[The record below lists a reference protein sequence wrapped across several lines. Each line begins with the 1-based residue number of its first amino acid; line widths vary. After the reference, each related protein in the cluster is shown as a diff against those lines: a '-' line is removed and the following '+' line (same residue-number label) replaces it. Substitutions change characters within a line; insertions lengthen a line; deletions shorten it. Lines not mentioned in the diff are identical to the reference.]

1 QTLTFG
7 TKQQRDETSEEE
19 VSDPYVITGDNTYQG
34 LSTIISE
41 AGQRRDSDWRQK
53 LKEVYTPTSD
63 DERYDQSGKQ
73 INGNYTAQ
81 RVLVVST
88 NIQQYIN
95 EVQIKIPRY
104 DKALSCPLHHAAKE
118 ILVCVS
124 RESSSSDET
133 KQDKKSLV
141 LDDNVRSRESAKKI
155 ISQSYINEDRP
166 QLPKR
171 SSSSSSIIDERRA
184 RFEQQQS
191 IDTSGSFIANI
202 SDRPT
207 SSRVGE

>member
-1 QTLTFG
+1 TLTFG

-41 AGQRRDSDWRQK
+41 AGPRRDSDWRQK
-53 LKEVYTPTSD
+53 MKEVYTPTSD
-63 DERYDQSGKQ
+63 DERYDQFGKQ

-81 RVLVVST
+81 RVLVVPT

-104 DKALSCPLHHAAKE
+104 DKALSCPLHHAVKE

-124 RESSSSDET
+124 RESSSDET
-133 KQDKKSLV
+133 KQAKKSLV